1 MVEQI
6 ERQMAF
12 IQEMDK
18 MKGVLRR
25 NMMLDGSRHE
35 DDAQHSWHIALMA
48 LVLRAYAQPGVD
60 IDHAVQMLL
69 VHDIVEVDAG
79 DTYAYDREGLATQKA
94 REEAAKERVYSLLP
108 DDQKQ
113 TLSAIF
119 DEFEAD
125 ETPEAH
131 FAHTM
136 DNLQPLLL
144 NNSNGGS
151 DWAEHDVNA
160 EQVYGRQ
167 RKSRLGSEKLYELTD
182 CILKENIA
190 KGSLKK

>member
-1 MVEQI
+1 M
-6 ERQMAF
+6 
-12 IQEMDK
+12 
-18 MKGVLRR
+18 
-25 NMMLDGSRHE
+25 
-35 DDAQHSWHIALMA
+35 
-48 LVLRAYAQPGVD
+48 
-60 IDHAVQMLL
+60 
-69 VHDIVEVDAG
+69 
-79 DTYAYDREGLATQKA
+79 
-94 REEAAKERVYSLLP
+94 P

>member
-1 MVEQI
+1 MAIMAYLLREYANTPVDVAKVMLMCLIHDVVEI
-6 ERQMAF
+6 
-12 IQEMDK
+12 
-18 MKGVLRR
+18 
-25 NMMLDGSRHE
+25 
-35 DDAQHSWHIALMA
+35 
-48 LVLRAYAQPGVD
+48 
-60 IDHAVQMLL
+60 
-69 VHDIVEVDAG
+69 DAG